1 MLKNIIFL
9 FGGPKMNR
17 RIFLRNSLHTCC
29 ALWFGQNILQC
40 SNAFANAAEL
50 RPLRIINMHW
60 LFRNIQ
66 ISNQTYFRIVID
78 TSDKCEIIRT
88 QTPQYI
94 QIIIKNCNVGKFA
107 GTSTFLNPFTS
118 KLEVKQI
125 HQKDIQIRVFLLQA
139 LSPPEMRC
147 VLLPPTNFNNAYRL
161 TIDIGTFSAPTAIK
175 ESNLAIKETNL
186 AFGPL
191 EIRPETTLLIIH
203 HVGLTDMDVS
213 AAQIHQMH
221 LENGW
226 SGIGYHYVIRKNG
239 SIERGR
245 PRDDVG
251 AHTYGYNKESIGINL
266 VGNFEY
272 AIPQNE
278 QIESAAKLI
287 AALCHIYN
295 ILPDYSTI
303 LGHKDLNATLC
314 PGKNLYEKLQLIRDK
329 SLDYLNIINY

>member
-1 MLKNIIFL
+1 
-9 FGGPKMNR
+9 MNR
-17 RIFLRNSLHTCC
+17 RIFLRNSLQTFC
-29 ALWFGQNILQC
+29 ALWLGENVLQC
-40 SNAFANAAEL
+40 SNAFASAPDL
-50 RPLRIINMHW
+50 RPPRMINIRW
-60 LFRNIQ
+60 FFRNIQ
-66 ISNQTYFRIVID
+66 ISNQSYFRIVID
-78 TSDKCEIIRT
+78 TSDKCEIIKT

-94 QIIIKNCNVGKFA
+94 QIVIKNCNVNKFA
-107 GTSTFLNPFTS
+107 GTSTYINPFTS
-118 KLEVKQI
+118 KFEVKQTNR
-125 HQKDIQIRVFLLQA
+125 KDIQIRIFLVKT
-139 LSPPEMRC
+139 LSLPEVRC
-147 VLLPPTNFNNAYRL
+147 FLLPPSNFNSAYRL
-161 TIDIGTFSAPTAIK
+161 TTDIGTFSAPMAIK

-203 HVGLTDMDVS
+203 HVGSTDTDVS
-213 AAQIHQMH
+213 AAQIHQWH
-221 LENGW
+221 LKNGW

-251 AHTYGYNKESIGINL
+251 AHTYGYNKKSIGINL

-295 ILPDYSTI
+295 ISPDNSTI

-314 PGKNLYEKLQLIRDK
+314 PGKNLYEELQLIRDK
-329 SLDYLNIINY
+329 SLDYLKND